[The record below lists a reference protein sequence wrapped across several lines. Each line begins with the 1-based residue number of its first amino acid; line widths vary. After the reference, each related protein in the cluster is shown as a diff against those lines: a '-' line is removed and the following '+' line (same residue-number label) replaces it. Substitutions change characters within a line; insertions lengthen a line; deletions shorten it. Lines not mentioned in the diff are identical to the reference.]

1 MERTMLIVDDH
12 AGFRR
17 QARTLF
23 ARGGYA
29 VVGEAEDMT
38 SGVRA
43 AAKLRPE
50 VVLLDVQ
57 LPDGDG
63 FEAARRILAAEAP
76 PAVVLISSRD
86 AADYGGRIRESGA
99 RGFISKADLSVGA
112 LGTVLAGAT
121 T

>member
-1 MERTMLIVDDH
+1 MLIVDDH

-23 ARGGYA
+23 ARGGYD

-43 AAKLRPE
+43 AAALRPE

-86 AADYGGRIRESGA
+86 VADYGGRIRESGA
-99 RGFISKADLSVGA
+99 RGFISKADLSVEA
-112 LGTVLAGAT
+112 LGTVLAGGAT
-121 T
+121 